1 MENDPKEKESLE
13 IEAIQLIDRAENL
26 ADKGHGN
33 KAIELYEKA
42 AQTYL
47 DLGSYM
53 KLDEVYIRIANII
66 AQFKSN
72 IHAIHR
78 LKSIIRKT
86 EELKLSEISAKLNIQ
101 VGNIAYKMKDYET
114 AGESWYN
121 ASNLLWKT
129 DPDEYLKLSSILLLK
144 AGQTYEKSPT
154 HKDMGKMFI
163 LRALMKIN
171 KFDELYQQEEK
182 RAYFLIDNKE
192 FIAAANK
199 FNDISNYF
207 KKALND
213 LGDIIDENE
222 SKETMINAKSRLIHF
237 IAEYLAVAAVC
248 LRAAKDKT
256 YNDKIKQYT
265 KESIELFKQSIN
277 LLKEYL
283 LPITGKFDKEIIYR
297 ITFDTMIC
305 TIIQDMINEKTINPI
320 DFLLDG
326 LESKKDL
333 IKNLKETP
341 YFAIIESIERI
352 GVLDSLGKLSK
363 VNLGHFESIKTTL
376 IAFFV

>member
-1 MENDPKEKESLE
+1 MEKENEFKE

-47 DLGSYM
+47 DLGSYI

-72 IHAIHR
+72 IQAIHR

-86 EELKLSEISAKLNIQ
+86 EELKLSEISAKLHIQ
-101 VGNIAYKMKDYET
+101 VGNIAYKMNDYET
-114 AGESWYN
+114 AGESWHK
-121 ASNLLWKT
+121 ASDLLWKT
-129 DPDEYLKLSSILLLK
+129 DSDEYLKLSSILLLK

-154 HKDMGKMFI
+154 HKDMGKRLI
-163 LRALMKIN
+163 LRSLMKIH
-171 KFDELYQQEEK
+171 KFDELYQEEEK
-182 RAYFLIDNKE
+182 RAYFLINNKE
-192 FIAAANK
+192 FSAAANK
-199 FNDISNYF
+199 LNDIANYF

-213 LGDIIDENE
+213 LGDLIDENE
-222 SKETMINAKSRLIHF
+222 SKETMINAKARLIHF

-256 YNDKIKQYT
+256 FNEKIKQYT
-265 KESIELFKQSIN
+265 GESIELFKQSIT

-305 TIIQDMINEKTINPI
+305 AIIQDMVNEKKINPI
-320 DFLLDG
+320 DFLLEG
-326 LESKKDL
+326 LESNKDL
-333 IKNLKETP
+333 IKNLKGTP
-341 YFAIIESIERI
+341 YFAIIKSIERI

-363 VNLGHFESIKTTL
+363 VNLGHFEKIKIIL
-376 IAFFV
+376 ITYFN